1 MSDNSAA
8 SPAVRFPPLPN
19 ELETSRLVLR
29 KWQPDDVAALGPVLS
44 ANHTHL
50 SLWIPPHVAAP
61 ADDEQLSVRISGFVL
76 AFESGQYHRYAL
88 WQRDTGMLL
97 GGVDLFGRAAAGRV
111 PLSEASCAEL
121 GYWLR
126 ADGTGQGY
134 ATEAISVL
142 IAWLRAH
149 ATLTHLEIRCDAR
162 NEPSRRLAR
171 RLGFSLV
178 MTTSAPSID
187 PSDPP
192 IALDIWHAPPGA

>member
-1 MSDNSAA
+1 VSDNG
-8 SPAVRFPPLPN
+8 AVSSVANIPPLPT
-19 ELETSRLVLR
+19 ELTTARLLLR
-29 KWQPDDVAALGPVLS
+29 KWQPDDVAALGPVLA
-44 ANHTHL
+44 ANRSHL
-50 SLWIPPHVAAP
+50 APWIPPHVAAP
-61 ADDEQLSVRISGFVL
+61 ADDEQLSERIKGFVL
-76 AFESGQYHRYAL
+76 AFDSGQYHRYAL
-88 WQRDTGMLL
+88 WRRDTGMLL

-134 ATEAISVL
+134 ATEAVSVL

-162 NEPSRRLAR
+162 NAPSRRMAQ
-171 RLGFSLV
+171 RLGCTLV

-187 PSDPP
+187 PNQPP